1 MKVNKVKYVEIKAKI
16 SEEAH
21 KRLRILSV
29 LRRKTQSEIIEELIM
44 KARIPTTEWGY
55 IIADET
61 PEVGT
66 SKVDIKKIEEGEFSS
81 KIVE

>member
-1 MKVNKVKYVEIKAKI
+1 MNEVKYVEIKARI

-29 LRRKTQSEIIEELIM
+29 LKRKTQSEIIEELIM
-44 KARIPTTEWGY
+44 KARIPTTEWSY

-66 SKVDIKKIEEGEFSS
+66 SKVDIKKIEEGEFSG